1 VNSCN
6 DLYYIFCPDCWEA
19 IPEMK
24 NIPKEYYYIIP
35 LYHKCTII
43 EMFPKIYSISKE
55 DFYKMAPIE
64 YHHHVDSYN
73 KILITNEDL
82 KYVFETINTPMN
94 NLLEYIIVSF
104 SGAMIF

>member
-1 VNSCN
+1 
-6 DLYYIFCPDCWEA
+6 
-19 IPEMK
+19 MK
-24 NIPKEYYYIIP
+24 NIPKKYYYIIP

-43 EMFPKIYSISKE
+43 EMFPKIYSIPKE

-94 NLLEYIIVSF
+94 DLLEYIIVSF